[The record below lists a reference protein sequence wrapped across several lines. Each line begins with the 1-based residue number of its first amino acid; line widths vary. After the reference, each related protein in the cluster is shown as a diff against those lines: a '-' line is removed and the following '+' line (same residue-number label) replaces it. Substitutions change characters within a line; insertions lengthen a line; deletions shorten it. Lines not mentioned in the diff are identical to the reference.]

1 LVPDFFESVYQK
13 ALAVELQQVGLKVVC
28 EYPISV
34 TYAGINV
41 GDFSAGMLVEDRILI
56 ENKWIGLQQQ
66 AAAPILSNP
75 VNPVEEI
82 KVQGKTRPEAASTRI

>member
-1 LVPDFFESVYQK
+1 MEGEALTKKIIGCAMAVHRTLGPGFLESIYQK

-56 ENKWIGLQQQ
+56 ENKWIGLQ
-66 AAAPILSNP
+66 
-75 VNPVEEI
+75 
-82 KVQGKTRPEAASTRI
+82 